1 MRIIIE
7 DFKDAAFTYEGTR
20 HQVEKAKIINNIAVI
35 KTNHK
40 TFSWT
45 ESELK
50 NFYDEVA
57 FVASE
62 TGVVVSESKVLNAE
76 IIQANS
82 LSNRIMTKLEVMF
95 DELSNSPTEETY
107 KKAKSMVD
115 TSNAMMNVMAQNYK
129 YLSLNK

>member
-82 LSNRIMTKLEVMF
+82 LSNRIVTKLEVMF
-95 DELSNSPTEETY
+95 DELSNSPTEESY

-129 YLSLNK
+129 YLTLNK